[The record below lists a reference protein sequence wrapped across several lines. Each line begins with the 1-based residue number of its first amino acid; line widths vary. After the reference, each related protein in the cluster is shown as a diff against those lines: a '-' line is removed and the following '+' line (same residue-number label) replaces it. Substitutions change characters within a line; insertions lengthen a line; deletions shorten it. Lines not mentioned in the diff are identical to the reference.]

1 MYEPDRCHIPVT
13 KLPAGDL
20 WVFGYGSLMWRP
32 GFPYVDLQA
41 ARIHGY
47 HRTLCVW
54 SWVYRGTQSK
64 PGLVLGLDMGGSCI
78 GRAFRVTAANKID
91 AVNYLYEREMVT
103 AVYVPTFVPVRLK
116 SQRQVT
122 ALTFVVD
129 RAHVQYAGKLS
140 AEEAAEAV
148 LRACGRSGD
157 NTDYIANTVQHLD
170 ELGIRDRLLHRVDAI
185 VRSG

>member
-1 MYEPDRCHIPVT
+1 
-13 KLPAGDL
+13 
-20 WVFGYGSLMWRP
+20 
-32 GFPYVDLQA
+32 
-41 ARIHGY
+41 
-47 HRTLCVW
+47 
-54 SWVYRGTQSK
+54 
-64 PGLVLGLDMGGSCI
+64 MGGSCI

-129 RAHVQYAGKLS
+129 REHAQYAGKLS

-148 LRACGRSGD
+148 LRGCGRSGD

-170 ELGIRDRLLHRVDAI
+170 DLGIRDRILHHVDAI